1 MPKTITV
8 SAPGRICLFGE
19 HQDYLGLPV
28 ITAAINL
35 RIKMSGGFSGDDKFR
50 IDCPDVN
57 EYDSFAFLY
66 PFRYSKDRDYFKST
80 LNVLQRAGLDLRQA
94 AEVHVRGT
102 IPINSGTSSSSALVV
117 AWVAFLLKMADDER
131 AREPL
136 TIAKLAHAAEVLEFK
151 EPGGMMD
158 HFASALG
165 GVQFISFG
173 KMTQAQRLPAPLGT
187 FVVGDSREPK
197 DTKGILARVK
207 KGALEGLKII
217 GTDIFS
223 LKKDDVQD
231 SINKLT
237 ENQIK
242 VLNAQILNRQL
253 TEIAKAI
260 MENDPFDHEQFGH
273 LLNKHQEQLR
283 DGLGIST
290 PKIDRMID
298 AALDSGAYGA
308 KINGSGGG
316 GCMFAYAPKNAQHV
330 AEAIERA
337 GGKAYV
343 VQVDEGLK
351 IVEGGTS

>member
-35 RIKMSGGFSGDDKFR
+35 RINLSGGFSEDDKFR

-80 LNVLQRAGLDLRQA
+80 LNVLQRAGLDLRRA
-94 AEVHVRGT
+94 AEVHIRGT

-117 AWVAFLLKMADDER
+117 AWVAFLLKLADDER
-131 AREPL
+131 ANDPL
-136 TIAKLAHAAEVLEFK
+136 TIAQLAHAAEVLEFK

-165 GVQFISFG
+165 GIQFISFG
-173 KMTQAQRLPAPLGT
+173 KKTKAERLPAPLGT
-187 FVVGDSREPK
+187 FVVGDSHEPK
-197 DTKGILARVK
+197 DTKGMLARVK
-207 KGALEGLKII
+207 KGALEGLKVI
-217 GTDIFS
+217 GTDILS
-223 LKKDDVQD
+223 LKKDDVQA
-231 SINKLT
+231 SKNKLT
-237 ENQIK
+237 ENQSK
-242 VLNAQILNRQL
+242 VLGAQILNRQL
-253 TEIAKAI
+253 TEVAKAI
-260 MENDPFDHEQFGH
+260 MENDPFDHAQFGH

-298 AALDSGAYGA
+298 AALNAGAYGA

-330 AEAIERA
+330 AKALEQE

-343 VQVDEGLK
+343 VQVDEGVK